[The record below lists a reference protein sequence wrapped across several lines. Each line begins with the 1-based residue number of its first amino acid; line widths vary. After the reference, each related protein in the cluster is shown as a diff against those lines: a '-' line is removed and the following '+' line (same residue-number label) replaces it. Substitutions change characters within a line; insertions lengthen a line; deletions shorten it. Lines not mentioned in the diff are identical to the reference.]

1 MESENNCMTVSIIQ
15 PYALLRIS
23 TTYIGLEKLEIIK
36 LFEKNKNAPG
46 KIIIKIKFNC
56 LPNFLN
62 QIDIDEIT
70 SKKSSNGAKIENF
83 EEDSLCNELLRNYT
97 EKEIKEVN
105 PNFYESY
112 DDVNMENE
120 MTYEE
125 KEHDSYTFE
134 CENKNEKNVEDKKE
148 NELRMYQETNIA
160 TEKESTK
167 QNKKEEYETKL
178 VEKSDE
184 KSKVI
189 KENDLQKKIRFF
201 SSEKNKEIDIMEINQ
216 EYDLLKNIIT
226 HLYFDKNENE
236 EDSRFWLYL
245 KQHFNLKNITIC
257 FFEIYIIFTTVFNLE
272 LCYNKINEIYQ
283 ENYLSILFFKNLIP
297 NEEIENIIKKD
308 ILSINTDEQVK
319 KAKKIKDELKQ
330 DNKEKKDINKINE
343 DSIMD
348 DKFEEGNTI
357 KIKKELMEKLEN
369 TKDEDKIKKLL
380 EILFLDF
387 ESLIN
392 DRRFIYEQIRE
403 YIINYFKPFFE
414 HVSNIINENY
424 KEIKSATKQTK
435 KDYNI
440 IYDAFSEELKNL
452 NCNPQ
457 IIRYGSYD
465 SGLFIENS
473 DMDVL
478 VYLNKSNNEECY
490 EELNNYFEN
499 CEYGKIKGHNIDY
512 NIIELNFYFQDNS
525 KKTDQTDQTSR
536 IDLTLKV
543 DLKYTSNKN
552 KFNKLNQYTIIIKN
566 KFKEDSGIYKCCLI
580 LKKIFNKHYL
590 NKVYYGGISSYGI
603 QSLVFNTK
611 NIIPK
616 SQKNIRV
623 GILFFII
630 LEKYS
635 NFDFYKYV
643 VEKDGNEKR
652 TKLEH
657 PITSQNPTFFNN
669 MITIVD
675 PLDEN
680 NILKMGYTNWK
691 YYKHKPKNFILEKII
706 KLFRGLFEILKND
719 FSKYKKNKNKNFLEE
734 MFEVKIDTNKEEI

>member
-62 QIDIDEIT
+62 QIYIDEIT

-319 KAKKIKDELKQ
+319 KAKKIKDELQQ

-348 DKFEEGNTI
+348 DNFEEGNTI

-392 DRRFIYEQIRE
+392 DRRFIYE
-403 YIINYFKPFFE
+403 
-414 HVSNIINENY
+414 
-424 KEIKSATKQTK
+424 
-435 KDYNI
+435 
-440 IYDAFSEELKNL
+440 
-452 NCNPQ
+452 
-457 IIRYGSYD
+457 
-465 SGLFIENS
+465 
-473 DMDVL
+473 
-478 VYLNKSNNEECY
+478 
-490 EELNNYFEN
+490 
-499 CEYGKIKGHNIDY
+499 
-512 NIIELNFYFQDNS
+512 
-525 KKTDQTDQTSR
+525 
-536 IDLTLKV
+536 
-543 DLKYTSNKN
+543 
-552 KFNKLNQYTIIIKN
+552 
-566 KFKEDSGIYKCCLI
+566 
-580 LKKIFNKHYL
+580 
-590 NKVYYGGISSYGI
+590 
-603 QSLVFNTK
+603 
-611 NIIPK
+611 
-616 SQKNIRV
+616 
-623 GILFFII
+623 
-630 LEKYS
+630 
-635 NFDFYKYV
+635 
-643 VEKDGNEKR
+643 
-652 TKLEH
+652 
-657 PITSQNPTFFNN
+657 
-669 MITIVD
+669 
-675 PLDEN
+675 
-680 NILKMGYTNWK
+680 
-691 YYKHKPKNFILEKII
+691 
-706 KLFRGLFEILKND
+706 
-719 FSKYKKNKNKNFLEE
+719 
-734 MFEVKIDTNKEEI
+734 